1 MDHQLQ
7 RARVETLKKKKARP
21 PFDRPQGLGSARS
34 GAGHWW
40 IQRVTAVALAPL
52 TLWLAVSLFARA
64 RGDYG
69 AFMLWLRTPVT
80 TILMVLLLIALFYH
94 MALGLQVVVED
105 YVHTKRMKIPVV
117 VAIHLG
123 CFALAVAGVVATLRI
138 AFGG

>member
-1 MDHQLQ
+1 M
-7 RARVETLKKKKARP
+7 EEKKARS
-21 PFDRPQGLGSARS
+21 PFDRPQGLGSARA

-40 IQRVTAVALAPL
+40 MQRVTAVALVPL

-64 RGDYG
+64 RSDYG
-69 AFMLWLRTPVT
+69 AFILWLRTPFT

-105 YVHTKRMKIPVV
+105 YVHTERMKIPAVV
-117 VAIHLG
+117 VIHLG
-123 CFALAVAGVVATLRI
+123 CFALAVAGIVATLRI